1 MEILLA
7 ISIAL
12 NALTS
17 WGYLHQRDKATEAS
31 QAAAT
36 ARAAADQCTKGVERL
51 EALADQ
57 RAREAEEARR
67 VAEQQAA
74 ELDARADEELATPP
88 AVPGD
93 ACKSAQARIEAWKG
107 GKR

>member
-17 WGYLHQRDKATEAS
+17 WGYLHQRDKATEAEQS
-31 QAAAT
+31 AAT
-36 ARAAADQCTKGVERL
+36 ARAAADQCSQGVERL
-51 EALADQ
+51 QALADQ
-57 RAREAEEARR
+57 RVREAEEARR
-67 VAEQQAA
+67 QAARQAA
-74 ELDARADEELATPP
+74 ELNAQADAELVAPP

-93 ACKSAQARIEAWKG
+93 ACKSAQARIDRWKWAA
-107 GKR
+107 R